1 VRRDGKS
8 YGLGE
13 IIRLPA
19 EEASRQQ
26 ALGFLAS
33 STAPA
38 TSVGVEPVKVV
49 TSGWRIGI
57 DWNRPVIAPTVGI
70 FGDQVDHQPAYGAAF
85 PITGVFDEAFIELTP
100 HGPGGI
106 DTENFVIAYPTASA
120 SRCRCSA
127 SSSPS
132 SWEAAA
138 RRPPTLISGPESGR
152 RFVVKEVRP
161 DSHGDARL
169 LLNDV

>member
-1 VRRDGKS
+1 VANPTHPPGRRAGEAALAICTVALRRTVRRDGKS

-13 IIRLPA
+13 IIRLPS
-19 EEASRQQ
+19 EEASRLQ

-38 TSVGVEPVKVV
+38 TSVVGVEPPKVV
-49 TSGWRIGI
+49 TAGWRIGI
-57 DWNRPVIAPTVGI
+57 AWNRPVIAPTVGI
-70 FGDQVDHQPAYGAAF
+70 FGDQVDHQSTCGAAF

-106 DTENFVIAYPTASA
+106 DTENFVMAYPAASA

-132 SWEAAA
+132 SWGG
-138 RRPPTLISGPESGR
+138 RGKTTSPP
-152 RFVVKEVRP
+152 
-161 DSHGDARL
+161 
-169 LLNDV
+169 